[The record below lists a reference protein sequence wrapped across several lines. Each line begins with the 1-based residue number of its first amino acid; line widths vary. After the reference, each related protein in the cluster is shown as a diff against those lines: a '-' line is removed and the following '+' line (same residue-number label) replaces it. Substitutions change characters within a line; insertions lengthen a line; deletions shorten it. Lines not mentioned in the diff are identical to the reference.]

1 MVPNYPSVGWVEKVS
16 GILAYTWTFRE
27 MISTCLIWV
36 SEEVKRRKRFESSTP
51 LPSFSSR
58 SNSYRGKRN
67 KEGKTFFA
75 WLVKK
80 HQWWDKSCTAKVRF
94 GSIQRWWTQHNLWGP
109 VQKLKKKKWQG
120 KKCYYRYCKSFFYL
134 HVPSLL
140 PCFLS
145 PATYHEAFYFLFNAI
160 VPEQKD
166 THRANAD
173 PHRCLKPCHLTQH
186 KYKLPVTEFY
196 LLQVAGPM

>member
-36 SEEVKRRKRFESSTP
+36 SEEVKRRKRFDSSTP

-80 HQWWDKSCTAKVRF
+80 HQWWDKSCTTKVRF

-109 VQKLKKKKWQG
+109 VQKLKKKKNSRG
-120 KKCYYRYCKSFFYL
+120 KSAITDIAKVFSIFMFPPSSLAFYPQQPIMRLFIFYL
-134 HVPSLL
+134 MP
-140 PCFLS
+140 
-145 PATYHEAFYFLFNAI
+145 
-160 VPEQKD
+160 
-166 THRANAD
+166 
-173 PHRCLKPCHLTQH
+173 
-186 KYKLPVTEFY
+186 
-196 LLQVAGPM
+196 